1 LNVVRYLMTVGAKL
15 TEIPLLFV
23 RKKAAF
29 SAENLFLRRQL
40 AMYAERGQRPRHA
53 LVLLGKLFDWR
64 SALVVVTPRTFIA
77 WQRDLVRLLWS
88 WKSRTT
94 GRPPLP
100 IDVRRLIAT
109 MADENPS
116 WSPRRIASE
125 LRLKLGVRLSAQ
137 TVRRYLPNDDPRKK
151 RRGMPRGDQKW
162 AAFVRNHAKA
172 ILACDFAV
180 SMTIGLRILYIF
192 VVMEIGSRRILHTG
206 VTEHPT
212 AEWTTQQLRCAI
224 PADATYEY
232 LLHDR
237 DAIFSSEL
245 DAAVQRLGVEVLK
258 SPPRSPKANAYCERL
273 IGTLRRECL
282 DWIIPLTERQL
293 RSVVRE
299 WASHY
304 NTARPH
310 MSLGPGFPTRPKESR
325 CRPAPR
331 VTTCRTAR
339 SHLPRHPRLAA
350 SRIPSRRS
358 CLATRSHQQ
367 FARVARRSRR
377 GCVHSL
383 IRTSACISWSGDPFG
398 YAKRS
403 CQFSP
408 SVRG

>member
-1 LNVVRYLMTVGAKL
+1 LNVVRFLATVAAKL
-15 TEIPLLFV
+15 TEIPLLPI
-23 RKKAAF
+23 RNKASL

-40 AMYAERGQRPRHA
+40 AMFAERGQRPRRA
-53 LVLLGKLFDWR
+53 RRLDKALLVLLGKLFDWR
-64 SALVVVTPRTFIA
+64 SALVVVTPRTFIV
-77 WQRDLVRLLWS
+77 WQRDFVRLLWS

-116 WSPRRIASE
+116 WSPRRISNE

-172 ILACDFAV
+172 IVACDFAV
-180 SMTIGLRILYIF
+180 SMTIGLRIFYIF

-212 AEWTTQQLRCAI
+212 AEWATQQLRFVI
-224 PADATYEY
+224 PGDGPYEY

-245 DAAVQRLGVEVLK
+245 DAAVRRLGVEVLK

-282 DWIIPLTERQL
+282 DWIIPLSERQL

-299 WASHY
+299 WAGHY
-304 NTARPH
+304 NSDRPH
-310 MSLGPGFPTRPKESR
+310 MSLGPGIPNPPEGVPLPPRDSR
-325 CRPAPR
+325 
-331 VTTCRTAR
+331 
-339 SHLPRHPRLAA
+339 HELPRGAKVISRAILGGLHHEYRLEEAA
-350 SRIPSRRS
+350 
-358 CLATRSHQQ
+358 
-367 FARVARRSRR
+367 
-377 GCVHSL
+377 
-383 IRTSACISWSGDPFG
+383 
-398 YAKRS
+398 
-403 CQFSP
+403 
-408 SVRG
+408 